1 MNLDLLEE
9 YSLKWKNSRD
19 SLLEQKII
27 DIICNT
33 NDNFNFPISDDC
45 IISNG
50 KIGFTYKNNKT
61 FPNFFEF
68 LSYITKHPIPIEINN
83 CHFGPGEIVVIK
95 DNKEDAIV
103 DLIQSTHQIVN
114 EIKAKVKE

>member
-9 YSLKWKNSRD
+9 YSLEWKNSRD

-27 DIICNT
+27 DIICNS

-61 FPNFFEF
+61 FPNFLEF

-95 DNKEDAIV
+95 DNKEDAIG
-103 DLIQSTHQIVN
+103 DLIQSTHQFVN

>member
-9 YSLKWKNSRD
+9 YSLEWKNSRD

-27 DIICNT
+27 DIISNT

-83 CHFGPGEIVVIK
+83 CHFGPGEIVVIE
-95 DNKEDAIV
+95 DNKEDAIG